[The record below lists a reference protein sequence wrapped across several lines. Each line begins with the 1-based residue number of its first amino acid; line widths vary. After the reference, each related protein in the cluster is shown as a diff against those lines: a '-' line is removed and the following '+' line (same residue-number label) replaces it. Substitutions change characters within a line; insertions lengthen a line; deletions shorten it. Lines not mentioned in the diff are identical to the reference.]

1 MSQLTLYSVQDIATR
16 VGVDVT
22 LVEQLVELGV
32 ITIHPGS
39 GRAFSCEVT
48 IRVSKFVRLQRDL
61 GLNSEG
67 AALVLDLL
75 DRIDHLESR
84 LRHYE
89 DR

>member
-1 MSQLTLYSVQDIATR
+1 MSHVTLYSVQDLARR
-16 VGVDVT
+16 VGVDVA

-39 GRAFSCEVT
+39 ARAFSCEVT
-48 IRVSKFVRLQRDL
+48 LRVSKFVRLQRDL
-61 GLNSEG
+61 GLTTDG

-75 DRIDHLESR
+75 DRIDLLEAR

-89 DR
+89 GP

>member
-22 LVEQLVELGV
+22 LVEQLVQLGV
-32 ITIHPGS
+32 IHVHPNS
-39 GRAFSCEVT
+39 GQAFACEVT

-61 GLNSEG
+61 GLNPEG

-75 DRIDHLESR
+75 DRIEQLEGR

-89 DR
+89 GR